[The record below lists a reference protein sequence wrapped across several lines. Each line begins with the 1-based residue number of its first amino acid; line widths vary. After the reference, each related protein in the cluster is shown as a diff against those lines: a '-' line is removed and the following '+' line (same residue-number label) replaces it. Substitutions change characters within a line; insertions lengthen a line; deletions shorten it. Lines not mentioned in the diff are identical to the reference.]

1 MVRYRL
7 KPSSLSP
14 SLKFGKVA
22 SYPSASLSLHVE
34 IAFRQYPSK
43 APVLPLSSWK
53 KVLALASSFNSEEDE
68 SNSVVMAAGVATAEN
83 PGDGLGDEQ

>member
-7 KPSSLSP
+7 KPSCLFP

-34 IAFRQYPSK
+34 IAFRQYPSL
-43 APVLPLSSWK
+43 LPLSSWK